1 MDNFNNLNN
10 LNNLNKDD
18 VKDQSSQSLHS
29 NEKAFQDYEF
39 NSFSVFNDIGGGS
52 GSFNVEDYAF
62 QELDLDAKYRSIQ
75 AVNPNSFSAY
85 HSPALQSTA
94 PPQLSKASSPTVPI
108 VFSTK
113 SASKSLPDDIVKR
126 ARNVNVPEQ
135 PFYIAVT
142 QFTCDRD
149 IDMIMFTI
157 ENELSC
163 VAEVSFEFF
172 SKDCTWKGIYLSGP
186 TRCKFEFNVFKNG
199 CGSHIVE
206 GNRLSGDGFPFN
218 TIFRNMRSKLSSEA
232 MCSSPSSVINFQ
244 YIPLPETLPELSY
257 EEITEALSPVLAMAL
272 SGKCESQVSAAQIF
286 CDLSMQQNMI
296 EVLCTDECV
305 SALVQL
311 CRVDFDCCNQH
322 AICALANLS
331 SARNCQEVILRDESF
346 LQHLIQLCRDGCFRT
361 AEMRRECAR
370 TLANLSSARANAVT
384 MLQTVDQYEMSEWLD
399 SVDAIKD
406 DRLRLH
412 AGRAKDAL
420 HAAA

>member
-113 SASKSLPDDIVKR
+113 SASKALPDDIVKR

-142 QFTCDRD
+142 QFICNRD
-149 IDMIMFTI
+149 FDMIMFSI

-172 SKDCTWKGIYLSGP
+172 SKDCTVS
-186 TRCKFEFNVFKNG
+186 FFSFFFSFNEFCSDKVIFY
-199 CGSHIVE
+199 
-206 GNRLSGDGFPFN
+206 FPFV
-218 TIFRNMRSKLSSEA
+218 F
-232 MCSSPSSVINFQ
+232 
-244 YIPLPETLPELSY
+244 
-257 EEITEALSPVLAMAL
+257 
-272 SGKCESQVSAAQIF
+272 SGRVSI
-286 CDLSMQQNMI
+286 
-296 EVLCTDECV
+296 
-305 SALVQL
+305 
-311 CRVDFDCCNQH
+311 
-322 AICALANLS
+322 
-331 SARNCQEVILRDESF
+331 
-346 LQHLIQLCRDGCFRT
+346 
-361 AEMRRECAR
+361 
-370 TLANLSSARANAVT
+370 
-384 MLQTVDQYEMSEWLD
+384 
-399 SVDAIKD
+399 
-406 DRLRLH
+406 
-412 AGRAKDAL
+412 
-420 HAAA
+420 